1 MRTETTHRRRGEI
14 DVERRDALI
23 EDAEFLIAVGEW
35 PGRIAQR
42 CGYPTANGL
51 YAALDRYGRH
61 DLSVQIQRLDRA
73 SRTYRNSLMDDEER
87 KLSARRNG
95 SKR

>member
-1 MRTETTHRRRGEI
+1 MRTEAATRRRNEI
-14 DVERRDALI
+14 DVERRDNLI
-23 EDAEFLIAVGEW
+23 EDVEFLIATGEW
-35 PGRIAQR
+35 PGRIAER
-42 CGYPTANGL
+42 CGYPTANSL

-73 SRTYRNSLMDDEER
+73 SKTYRNSLMDDEER